1 MLKLAVIGKDVSKS
15 LSPVM
20 HNFILK
26 RMGYK
31 CEYEKISLSKE
42 ELEKNGEELFSRF
55 DGFNATIP
63 HKQNILPF
71 LKKLEGDA
79 GVFGAVNT
87 VVTRTRTGYN
97 TDGAGFIT
105 MIEEA
110 GFSVRDKRAIVLGA
124 GGAGRSCIYALNE
137 AGAEVAAYERDEE
150 RLNAV
155 YRDFKDFTP
164 KTALNA
170 FDFDFIVNCTGIGMH
185 DTVGK
190 TPFIP
195 DDAGN
200 DCVLRLL
207 DGCSAVV
214 DLIYE
219 PKESELLRLA
229 KERKKRTLNGEAM
242 LFFQAYVADCIYT
255 NTQRDMKFAKKLW
268 KEYGEEHS

>member
-15 LSPVM
+15 LSPEM
-20 HNFILK
+20 HRFILK
-26 RMGYK
+26 RMGYE

-42 ELEKNGEELFSRF
+42 ELERSGEELFTRY

-79 GVFGAVNT
+79 RVFGAVNT
-87 VVTRTRTGYN
+87 VVTKTRTGYN
-97 TDGAGFIT
+97 TDGAGFLT
-105 MIEEA
+105 MLEEA
-110 GFSVRDKRAIVLGA
+110 GFSVQGKRALVLGA

-137 AGAEVAAYERDEE
+137 AGAEVTAYERDEE

-164 KTALNA
+164 KTALNT
-170 FDFDFIVNCTGIGMH
+170 FEFDFIVNCSGIGMH

-190 TPFIP
+190 TPFVP
-195 DDAGN
+195 DERGA

-207 DGCSAVV
+207 DNCSAAV

-229 KERKKRTLNGEAM
+229 RERKKRTLNGEAM

-255 NTQRDMKFAKKLW
+255 NTERDMKFAKKLW

>member
-15 LSPVM
+15 LSPQM
-20 HNFILK
+20 HRFILK
-26 RMGYK
+26 RMGYT

-42 ELEKNGEELFSRF
+42 ELEKSGEELFSRF

-87 VVTRTRTGYN
+87 VVTKTRTGYN
-97 TDGAGFIT
+97 TDGTGFVT
-105 MIEEA
+105 MLEDA
-110 GFSVRDKRAIVLGA
+110 GFSVKGKRVLVLGA

-137 AGAEVAAYERDEE
+137 AGAEVTAYEHDHG

-155 YRDFKDFTP
+155 YSDFKQFTP
-164 KTALNA
+164 KTALDS
-170 FDFDFIVNCTGIGMH
+170 FDFDIIVNCTGIGMH

-190 TPFIP
+190 TPFVP
-195 DDAGN
+195 DEEGG
-200 DCVLRLL
+200 DCILKLVEN
-207 DGCSAVV
+207 CEAAV

-229 KERKKRTLNGEAM
+229 RERGKRILNGEAM
-242 LFFQAYVADCIYT
+242 LFFQAYAADCIFT
-255 NTQRDMKFAKKLW
+255 NTARDMKFAKTLW
-268 KEYGEEHS
+268 KEYREEHL

>member
-15 LSPVM
+15 LSPQM
-20 HNFILK
+20 HRFILK
-26 RMGYK
+26 RMGYG

-42 ELEKNGEELFSRF
+42 ELKKDGEELFSRF

-87 VVTRTRTGYN
+87 VVTKTRTGYN

-105 MIEEA
+105 MLEEA
-110 GFSVRDKRAIVLGA
+110 GFSVHNKRALVLGA

-137 AGAEVAAYERDEE
+137 AGAEVTAYERDEE

-164 KTALNA
+164 KTALND
-170 FDFDFIVNCTGIGMH
+170 FNFDFIVNCTGIGMH

-190 TPFIP
+190 TPFAP
-195 DDAGN
+195 DEQGK

-229 KERKKRTLNGEAM
+229 KERGKRTLNGEAM

-255 NTQRDMKFAKKLW
+255 DTERDMKFAKKLW
-268 KEYGEEHS
+268 KEYGEEYS